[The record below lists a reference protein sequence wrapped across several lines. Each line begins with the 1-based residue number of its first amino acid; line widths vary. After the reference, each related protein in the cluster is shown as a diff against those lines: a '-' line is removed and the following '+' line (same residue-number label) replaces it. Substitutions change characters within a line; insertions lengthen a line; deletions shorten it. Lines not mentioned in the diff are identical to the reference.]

1 MPESPRHDPYRD
13 PSPPEKPEDTF
24 LRPRYRYARALFLAG
39 LAYFPFALLLLF
51 AAGWKVFPAACRL
64 VLTGGTLIG
73 TSVMLR
79 TGYPLP
85 PRKDDP

>member
-1 MPESPRHDPYRD
+1 MTDPYRD
-13 PSPPEKPEDTF
+13 PSPPPKPEDAF
-24 LRPRYRYARALFLAG
+24 LRLRYRYARALFLVG
-39 LAYFPFALLLLF
+39 LAYFPFAFLLLF
-51 AAGWKVFPAACRL
+51 ATGWKVFPAAGL